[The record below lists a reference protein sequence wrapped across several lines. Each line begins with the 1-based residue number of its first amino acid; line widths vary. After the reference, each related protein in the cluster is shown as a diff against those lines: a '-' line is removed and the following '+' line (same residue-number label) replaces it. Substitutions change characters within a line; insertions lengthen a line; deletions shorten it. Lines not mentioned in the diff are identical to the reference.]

1 MCSLC
6 QAVLSLPLALCLA
19 VFPVVSSLAL
29 LCPIGAAGEGMDLV
43 LGFRLFALAV
53 AFASGLAGLL
63 CACGSLPACLSV
75 SCGCLRAAD
84 ECPSTTGLYADWAAP
99 CCYMAVMLTFVAFLI
114 DSLSR
119 KTGRAGPRA
128 QRLGCATAKV
138 AWLGLV
144 VYAVLMFRGVTESEE
159 HCQDSNFK
167 PSPDYT
173 VLPDDGSFG
182 HRWNYPRVDLVE
194 CATTEGLI
202 HLQLRRDWAP
212 KGVARFLELVTDGFF
227 SDSPFFDV
235 EPDVSCE
242 FGISKDAAANARWST
257 PIADDRPPTIDR
269 STPAGIPFQRGT
281 LSFAT
286 SAADTRASHMVFSLR
301 EAAYDPAKPWE
312 TPIGVVTETTVATL
326 SKIHS
331 THDPY
336 PKPDPAR
343 IQEGDGY
350 LAIFPQLDYIQ
361 NCVVADEST
370 VTVPRCGPSILPFV
384 VASSVVFILS
394 SVLYFESASVVDEND
409 AQKRAVRAP

>member
-1 MCSLC
+1 MENG
-6 QAVLSLPLALCLA
+6 PR
-19 VFPVVSSLAL
+19 
-29 LCPIGAAGEGMDLV
+29 AAGENKLTFGFTAIKAGRGMDLV

-63 CACGSLPACLSV
+63 CACGSLSVCLPACRPPCP

-84 ECPSTTGLYADWAAP
+84 ECRSTAGLYADNAAP
-99 CCYMAVMLTFVAFLI
+99 CCYMAVMLMFVAFLI

-119 KTGRAGPRA
+119 KTGRVGPRA

-144 VYAVLMFRGVTESEE
+144 VYAVLMFRGVAESEE
-159 HCQDSNFK
+159 HCQYSHFK

-173 VLPDDGSFG
+173 APPDDGSFE
-182 HRWNYPRVDLVE
+182 HRWNFPRVDLVE
-194 CATTEGLI
+194 CETTEGPI
-202 HLQLRRDWAP
+202 QLQLRRDWAP
-212 KGVARFLELVTDGFF
+212 KGVARFLELVSNGFF

-235 EPDVSCE
+235 EPEVSCE

-257 PIADDRPPTIDR
+257 PITDDRPPPVSR
-269 STPAGIPFQRGT
+269 RYPAGIPFQRGT
-281 LSFAT
+281 LSFAA
-286 SAADTRASHMVFSLR
+286 SATDTRASRMIFSLR
-301 EAAYDPAKPWE
+301 EAAYDPDKPWE
-312 TPIGVVTETTVATL
+312 TPIGTVTETTVATL

-331 THDPY
+331 TADPY
-336 PKPDPAR
+336 PKPEPAR
-343 IQEGDGY
+343 IEEGGVY

-361 NCVVADEST
+361 ACTVVDESA

-394 SVLYFESASVVDEND
+394 SALYFESAPIVVDEND